1 MAISKKG
8 RRKIICNEKEY
19 IWYVQMDEDSPYY
32 CLNIAS
38 GDRRILLSCPLGVK
52 TNYVICK
59 GKEFQG
65 KKKTG
70 TWKRYITPVKIPEI
84 ITPKIVADIIIWA
97 EEDGNAIAVEYD
109 GVDIVL

>member
-38 GDRRILLSCPLGVK
+38 GDRRILFATDL
-52 TNYVICK
+52 
-59 GKEFQG
+59 
-65 KKKTG
+65 
-70 TWKRYITPVKIPEI
+70 KI
-84 ITPKIVADIIIWA
+84 
-97 EEDGNAIAVEYD
+97 
-109 GVDIVL
+109 